1 MSIGL
6 QLAIIAAISLAAA
19 GLTYLV
25 KGPPARSHLCD
36 PATRKADEICLSEIT
51 NQSDILW
58 VDARSRGAW
67 QKNRLPSSILWNLDP
82 TEDMQAFEAN
92 NAEKIAAAQRVV
104 IYCGDENCGISHQ
117 VADRILGLELN
128 AEVSVLRGG
137 WRALKEAKR
146 IKDSNPAS

>member
-6 QLAIIAAISLAAA
+6 QLAIIATISLTAAS
-19 GLTYLV
+19 LTYLV

-67 QKNRLPSSILWNLDP
+67 QKNGLPSSILWNLDP
-82 TEDMQAFEAN
+82 TEDMQAFEAD
-92 NAEKIAAAQRVV
+92 NAEKIATAQKVI
-104 IYCGDENCGISHQ
+104 IYCGDENCGTSRQ
-117 VADRILGLELN
+117 VAERIRKLDLGPQVLVLN
-128 AEVSVLRGG
+128 GG
-137 WRALKEAKR
+137 WRALKDAGR
-146 IKDSNPAS
+146 VQD

>member
-67 QKNRLPSSILWNLDP
+67 QKNGLPSSILWNLDP

-104 IYCGDENCGISHQ
+104 IYCGDENCGTSRQ
-117 VADRILGLELN
+117 VAERIRKLDLGPQVFVLN
-128 AEVSVLRGG
+128 GG
-137 WRALKEAKR
+137 WRALKDAGR
-146 IKDSNPAS
+146 VQD

>member
-1 MSIGL
+1 MRIGQ

-67 QKNRLPSSILWNLDP
+67 QKNGLPSSILWNLDP

-104 IYCGDENCGISHQ
+104 IYCGDENCGTSRQ
-117 VADRILGLELN
+117 VAERIRKLDLGPQVLVLN
-128 AEVSVLRGG
+128 GG
-137 WRALKEAKR
+137 WRALKDAGR
-146 IKDSNPAS
+146 VQD

>member
-67 QKNRLPSSILWNLDP
+67 QKNGLPSSILWNLDP

-104 IYCGDENCGISHQ
+104 IYCGDENCGISRQ
-117 VADRILGLELN
+117 VAERIRKLDLGPQVLVLN
-128 AEVSVLRGG
+128 GG
-137 WRALKEAKR
+137 WRALKDAGR
-146 IKDSNPAS
+146 VQD

>member
-25 KGPPARSHLCD
+25 KGPPVRSHHCD

-51 NQSDILW
+51 NPSDILW

-67 QKNRLPSSILWNLDP
+67 QKNGLPSSILWNLDP

-104 IYCGDENCGISHQ
+104 IYCGDENCGTSRQ
-117 VADRILGLELN
+117 VAERIRKLDLGPQVLVLN
-128 AEVSVLRGG
+128 GG
-137 WRALKEAKR
+137 WRALKDACR
-146 IKDSNPAS
+146 VQD

>member
-1 MSIGL
+1 MRIGQ

-92 NAEKIAAAQRVV
+92 NAEKIAAAERVV
-104 IYCGDENCGISHQ
+104 IYCGDENCGISRQ
-117 VADRILGLELN
+117 VAERIRKLDLGPQVLVLN
-128 AEVSVLRGG
+128 GG
-137 WRALKEAKR
+137 WRALKDAGR
-146 IKDSNPAS
+146 VQD

>member
-36 PATRKADEICLSEIT
+36 PTTRRADEICLSEIT

-67 QKNRLPSSILWNLDP
+67 QKNGLPSSILWNLDP

-104 IYCGDENCGISHQ
+104 IYCGDENCGTSRQ
-117 VADRILGLELN
+117 VAERIRKLDLGPQVLVLN
-128 AEVSVLRGG
+128 GG
-137 WRALKEAKR
+137 WRALKDAGR
-146 IKDSNPAS
+146 VQD

>member
-67 QKNRLPSSILWNLDP
+67 QKNGLPSSILWNLDP

-104 IYCGDENCGISHQ
+104 IYCGDEKCGTSRQ
-117 VADRILGLELN
+117 VAERIRKLDLGPQVLVLN
-128 AEVSVLRGG
+128 GG
-137 WRALKEAKR
+137 WRALKDAGR
-146 IKDSNPAS
+146 VQD

>member
-36 PATRKADEICLSEIT
+36 PATRKSDEICLSEIT
-51 NQSDILW
+51 DPNGILW

-67 QKNRLPSSILWNLDP
+67 QKNGLPDSILWNLDP

-92 NAEKIAAAQRVV
+92 NAEKIAAAQKVV
-104 IYCGDENCGISHQ
+104 IYCGDENCGTSRQ
-117 VADRILGLELN
+117 VAERIRKLDLGPQVLVLN
-128 AEVSVLRGG
+128 GG
-137 WRALKEAKR
+137 WRALKDAAR
-146 IKDSNPAS
+146 VQD

>member
-67 QKNRLPSSILWNLDP
+67 QKNGLPSSILWNLDP

-104 IYCGDENCGISHQ
+104 IYCGDENCGTSRQ
-117 VADRILGLELN
+117 VAERIRKLDLGPQVLVLN
-128 AEVSVLRGG
+128 GG
-137 WRALKEAKR
+137 WRALKDAGR
-146 IKDSNPAS
+146 VQD

>member
-1 MSIGL
+1 MRIGL

-25 KGPPARSHLCD
+25 KGPPARSHVCD
-36 PATRKADEICLSEIT
+36 SATRKADEICLSEIT

-104 IYCGDENCGISHQ
+104 IYCGDENCGISRQ
-117 VADRILGLELN
+117 VAERIRKLDLGPQVLVLN
-128 AEVSVLRGG
+128 GG
-137 WRALKEAKR
+137 WRALKDAGR
-146 IKDSNPAS
+146 VQD